1 MFNLLPNNL
10 KDKIRSEYRLH
21 FVIVAFLFII
31 FLQVTH
37 LVFLFPSWLI
47 SLNKEKEVILQSEK
61 SNRSSLDSQ
70 INLINS
76 TIKSINT
83 KLNVINSTLEYPK
96 VVPLIDGILAQKTN
110 DIHIKAIQYTSSKN
124 TSVKINLTGVSATRE
139 SLVLFVKKLEE
150 SKLFNNVDL
159 PISNFT
165 KDKDI
170 DFSINMTITP

>member
-10 KDKIRSEYRLH
+10 KDKIRSEYHLH
-21 FVIVAFLFII
+21 FVIVVFLFII
-31 FLQVTH
+31 FLQVTC

-96 VVPLIDGILAQKTN
+96 VVPLIDGILAQKTSS
-110 DIHIKAIQYTSSKN
+110 IYIKAIQYTSSKN
-124 TSVKINLTGVSATRE
+124 TSGKINLAGVSATRE

-150 SKLFNNVDL
+150 SKLFSNVDL